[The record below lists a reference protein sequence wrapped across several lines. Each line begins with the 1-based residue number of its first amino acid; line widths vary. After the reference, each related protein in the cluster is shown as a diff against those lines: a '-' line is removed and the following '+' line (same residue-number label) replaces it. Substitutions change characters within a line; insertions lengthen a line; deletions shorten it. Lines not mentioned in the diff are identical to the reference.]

1 MRFTKLNTFFDFSIS
16 HTFIFDVPYKEKDL
30 AKQKGLRWSPDLKKW
45 CKTIK
50 SNGDYVEVID
60 ALGDTFF
67 KIIDIQ
73 SNMFEVDT
81 EQKQKLFDYYLYNF
95 ENKEQRLQKEKETN
109 EKREKLFDKKL
120 ERRMKK
126 QEQEKEKELDVL
138 EESFNNL

>member
-1 MRFTKLNTFFDFSIS
+1 MRFTKLNMFFDFSIS

-30 AKQKGLRWSPDLKKW
+30 AKQKGLRWSLDIKRWYKI
-45 CKTIK
+45 IK
-50 SNGDYVEVID
+50 SNGDYNEVID

-95 ENKEQRLQKEKETN
+95 ENKEQRLQKEREVN

-126 QEQEKEKELDVL
+126 QEQEKEKELDKL
-138 EESFNNL
+138 EESFNNI